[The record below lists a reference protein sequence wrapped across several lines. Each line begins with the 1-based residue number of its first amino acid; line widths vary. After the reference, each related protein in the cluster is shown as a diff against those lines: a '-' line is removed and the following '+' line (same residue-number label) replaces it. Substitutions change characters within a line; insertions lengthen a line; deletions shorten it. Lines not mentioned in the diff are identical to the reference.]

1 MKLITNQNGN
11 QFADREPENQEIRQT
26 NDAESQREL
35 EKTRLF
41 KPVRPVGDEYR
52 EAPQESEA
60 LQEEPAIIADIP
72 KPAAAQPRPATTQ
85 QRPAGVRRRPQG
97 QQRRPARPAQPLSQE
112 PQEVTAAPAQPRPQN
127 QAARPAPEKPQKP
140 VRPQPKPAPA
150 EAVFVK
156 AEPQPVPQRQAPQKP
171 AAPQREASPAEAEVP
186 VVVAAGED
194 AEQKGSVF
202 GKMKDKVRDMMG
214 DREDAPPV
222 AEKRKQK
229 MKKYPLGGRYAPDPT
244 FDEKIEE
251 RLSKKKRSAII
262 IPIAIVGVILLGV
275 FGVLAFNFF
284 STVNL
289 DAVRNTH
296 VHETTDHSITLSWD
310 QVDKAA
316 GYHVFQKKDDSDN
329 YLQIATTEDLYYIVY
344 DLEQATPYSFYVKAF
359 NGNNESQD
367 FTPLENVWTL
377 PQKEEITQI
386 SSKSSGVIHLEWTPN
401 SKADGYLVE
410 FHTVGKPYR
419 DENKNVIESGDIT
432 SFDIT
437 ELIPQVNIGVR
448 VTAYFNRDGEQV
460 MGTPSE
466 EKTVRVSGI
475 AAQPADSGSSD
486 SSDSGSTEESSES
499 SESSE
504 SGDGDTEQPN
514 DWSDYGDYGDGDYN
528 YVDQGDYYTDEYN
541 YY

>member
-1 MKLITNQNGN
+1 MVEPFSFTHNGREYSGYRIPMTLKEDSAPGGYSYIT
-11 QFADREPENQEIRQT
+11 
-26 NDAESQREL
+26 
-35 EKTRLF
+35 
-41 KPVRPVGDEYR
+41 
-52 EAPQESEA
+52 
-60 LQEEPAIIADIP
+60 
-72 KPAAAQPRPATTQ
+72 
-85 QRPAGVRRRPQG
+85 
-97 QQRRPARPAQPLSQE
+97 
-112 PQEVTAAPAQPRPQN
+112 
-127 QAARPAPEKPQKP
+127 
-140 VRPQPKPAPA
+140 
-150 EAVFVK
+150 
-156 AEPQPVPQRQAPQKP
+156 
-171 AAPQREASPAEAEVP
+171 
-186 VVVAAGED
+186 
-194 AEQKGSVF
+194 
-202 GKMKDKVRDMMG
+202 
-214 DREDAPPV
+214 
-222 AEKRKQK
+222 
-229 MKKYPLGGRYAPDPT
+229 
-244 FDEKIEE
+244 
-251 RLSKKKRSAII
+251 
-262 IPIAIVGVILLGV
+262 
-275 FGVLAFNFF
+275 
-284 STVNL
+284 
-289 DAVRNTH
+289 
-296 VHETTDHSITLSWD
+296 
-310 QVDKAA
+310 
-316 GYHVFQKKDDSDN
+316 
-329 YLQIATTEDLYYIVY
+329 
-344 DLEQATPYSFYVKAF
+344 TPYSFYVKAF

-475 AAQPADSGSSD
+475 AAQPADSGSSG

>member
-1 MKLITNQNGN
+1 MKLKFTIPYVTQWGEALHVALCYHSQDGTQRTQNLLMQTQDGQLWTLETAVVESRQHPVSAITYCYQVEDG
-11 QFADREPENQEIRQT
+11 DGRVLRREWAQVPRTYWFDSSKNYVFDDQWRDLPLCAHLYSNAVET
-26 NDAESQREL
+26 
-35 EKTRLF
+35 TRMAPHGEQVEARRLPLYRRTALF
-41 KPVRPVGDEYR
+41 RVS
-52 EAPQESEA
+52 APQLEA
-60 LQEEPAIIADIP
+60 
-72 KPAAAQPRPATTQ
+72 
-85 QRPAGVRRRPQG
+85 G
-97 QQRRPARPAQPLSQE
+97 QSLA
-112 PQEVTAAPAQPRPQN
+112 
-127 QAARPAPEKPQKP
+127 
-140 VRPQPKPAPA
+140 
-150 EAVFVK
+150 
-156 AEPQPVPQRQAPQKP
+156 
-171 AAPQREASPAEAEVP
+171 
-186 VVVAAGED
+186 
-194 AEQKGSVF
+194 
-202 GKMKDKVRDMMG
+202 
-214 DREDAPPV
+214 
-222 AEKRKQK
+222 
-229 MKKYPLGGRYAPDPT
+229 
-244 FDEKIEE
+244 
-251 RLSKKKRSAII
+251 
-262 IPIAIVGVILLGV
+262 LLGSHPAM
-275 FGVLAFNFF
+275 GSW
-284 STVNL
+284 STARYLRMEYIGRHEWMLSVNL
-289 DAVRNTH
+289 DAVQNTH

-448 VTAYFNRDGEQV
+448 VTAYFNRDDEQV

-475 AAQPADSGSSD
+475 AAQPADSGSSG